1 MFYAAEH
8 FSKENRFQLNISL
21 FLFMTQTQPKR
32 AKQEQLRWPLRVR
45 LLKKKTRRYQEAC
58 GPRC

>member
-21 FLFMTQTQPKR
+21 FLLMTQTQPKR

-45 LLKKKTRRYQEAC
+45 F
-58 GPRC
+58 